1 MSWLAAKDPLPEI
14 PRRVLL
20 AAADGARRTALARRL
35 AAELGSPRIPA
46 DLPAPP
52 LPKPLPGAAAQ
63 RFSLGPAWVSEW
75 PDRSADLMR
84 SLLARRADTVV
95 WLDLPGSAL
104 RRGCCG
110 DRSDGRS
117 AGGEAARIAQQVRA
131 IAAVRPEIVVVR
143 LRSPREVRRWLRGA
157 LRAAPA
163 DAALAERG
171 RLPEIGPR

>member
-1 MSWLAAKDPLPEI
+1 VSWLAAKDPLPEI

-20 AAADGARRTALARRL
+20 AAADGARRTSLARRL

-46 DLPAPP
+46 DSPAP
-52 LPKPLPGAAAQ
+52 PKPLPGAAAQ

-75 PDRSADLMR
+75 PDRSADLVR

-104 RRGCCG
+104 RRVVCG
-110 DRSDGRS
+110 ARS

-131 IAAVRPEIVVVR
+131 IAAVRPELVVVR